1 MVGIPIGSLNTMEV
15 LNSMALIDSFVSYNE
30 FVLANNMLKDY
41 SDMKKEIKSLD
52 FCNSSKIL
60 IYLWKNVTLFEVLKK
75 YRKSKPKSPND
86 KKTRIMLLSKCSVCD
101 SKNSRFIK
109 N

>member
-1 MVGIPIGSLNTMEV
+1 MEV

-60 IYLWKNVTLFEVLKK
+60 IYLWNNVTLFEVLKK
-75 YRKSKPKSPND
+75 CRKSKPKSPND